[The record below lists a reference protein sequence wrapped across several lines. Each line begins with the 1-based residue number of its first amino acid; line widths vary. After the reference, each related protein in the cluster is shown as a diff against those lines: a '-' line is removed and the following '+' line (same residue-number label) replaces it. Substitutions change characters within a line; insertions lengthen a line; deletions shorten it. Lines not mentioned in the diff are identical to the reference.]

1 MLILPRNVAAATG
14 LTPSGY
20 ADLME
25 LYEAN
30 YMRLRLLVPVLPG
43 VGSLVSRVDGCLDL
57 YLQVHRRC
65 KYTSM
70 LRLTYAF
77 GVNGDRCLE
86 PDLHIRVYHDA
97 RVAEACSRLLH
108 HGRGRQ
114 DQNLD
119 STIQTKW
126 SLNRFLYRWLGYCL
140 HRGHVFEDGAS
151 HKTTDSVF
159 DSQCETLATSV
170 LFL

>member
-1 MLILPRNVAAATG
+1 MLMLPHNAAAATG
-14 LTPSGY
+14 LVPSGY

-30 YMRLRLLVPVLPG
+30 YMRLRLLVPEPPG
-43 VGSLVSRVDGCLDL
+43 VGSLVSRADGCLDL
-57 YLQVHRRC
+57 HLQVYRRC

-77 GVNGDRCLE
+77 GVNGDRRLE

-97 RVAEACSRLLH
+97 RVAEACSRMLH

-114 DQNLD
+114 DQTLD

-140 HRGHVFEDGAS
+140 HRGHVFEQAAS
-151 HKTTDSVF
+151 RSVTRSVF
-159 DSQCETLATSV
+159 DSRCETLETSGW
-170 LFL
+170 